1 MPRLF
6 MENTCNFS
14 HHKQRKIYNL
24 KHKKHPCK
32 PAIANDFKLHE
43 TNRGRGR
50 LKEGVQYYFINI
62 VLSVKLKKIIIE
74 KSLVISL
81 FSSEFTLIY
90 LYLP

>member
-1 MPRLF
+1 MILNY
-6 MENTCNFS
+6 M
-14 HHKQRKIYNL
+14 KQI
-24 KHKKHPCK
+24 
-32 PAIANDFKLHE
+32 E
-43 TNRGRGR
+43 GRGR

-90 LYLP
+90 LYLPWKNKRKCNDIMHANVRFFSAQM